1 MRIDDNDSEA
11 VFCMTVISYT
21 SPGRLF
27 KIFMVEIPASP
38 DVDFF
43 GVITTAFD
51 GCLVN
56 GIF

>member
-1 MRIDDNDSEA
+1 
-11 VFCMTVISYT
+11 MTVISYT

-27 KIFMVEIPASP
+27 KIFMVEIPASS